1 MKHLFLYLAMGG
13 ILFTA
18 LTSTLQDMTK
28 ADCRSGVLAAC
39 QEVATW

>member
-1 MKHLFLYLAMGG
+1 MKHLFLYLVIGG
-13 ILFTA
+13 ITYTA

-39 QEVATW
+39 QEVAKW

>member
-1 MKHLFLYLAMGG
+1 MKNFFIYLVIGG
-13 ILFTA
+13 ITYTA

-39 QEVATW
+39 QEVAKW

>member
-28 ADCRSGVLAAC
+28 AGCRAGVELAC
-39 QEVATW
+39 QEVAKW